1 MQGLKQVL
9 KVQTPRQKASVL
21 SLPISIKGY
30 LATLLALGCSEGF
43 LYFNISQAPR
53 SRVFLEAWTPGRLP
67 NVPADPL
74 SKLDAIANPTTLWS
88 NETSF

>member
-1 MQGLKQVL
+1 MVGQFTRNTAV
-9 KVQTPRQKASVL
+9 ASN
-21 SLPISIKGY
+21 IKGY

-43 LYFNISQAPR
+43 FLFNISQAR

-74 SKLDAIANPTTLWS
+74 SKLDAIANPTTL
-88 NETSF
+88 